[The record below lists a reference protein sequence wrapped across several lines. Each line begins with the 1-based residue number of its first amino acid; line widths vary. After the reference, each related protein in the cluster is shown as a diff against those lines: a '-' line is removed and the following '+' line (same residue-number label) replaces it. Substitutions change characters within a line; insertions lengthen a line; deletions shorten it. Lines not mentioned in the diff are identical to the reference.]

1 MTAFP
6 LLHILQSSAS
16 TSAILAGSMMMSV
29 CWFTSEMFSHKCT
42 LWWHSLLLKLLQI
55 NISLIKILNELACF
69 NYVFCATRLGTHRAA
84 PYSRTAPRVVKLLH
98 TAHRQVWF
106 GRGWA
111 PQIQPTGAG
120 HYRCVLLG
128 TTEQT
133 PWGPKTIYGHSIWN
147 EYILPRT
154 KTFPIN

>member
-1 MTAFP
+1 MTAFL

-111 PQIQPTGAG
+111 PHRSSRPG
-120 HYRCVLLG
+120 LG
-128 TTEQT
+128 TTGAYYWAPLSKPHGAPKPFTVIQFEMNIFFPEQR
-133 PWGPKTIYGHSIWN
+133 HS
-147 EYILPRT
+147 P
-154 KTFPIN
+154 